1 MADDTKPIA
10 SETDLALISFA
21 RVVLDVLYATNL
33 VRPEDV
39 DPLLAVHEK
48 GFEKM
53 EYPIAAGILA
63 MIRQL
68 AGDPERER
76 MRENLRRLIQ
86 ERAKGSA

>member
-1 MADDTKPIA
+1 MADDPKPLA

-21 RVVLDVLYATNL
+21 WVVLDVLYATNL

-39 DPLLAVHEK
+39 DPLLAVHENR
-48 GFEKM
+48 FVKM
-53 EYPIAAGILA
+53 NYPIAAGILA

-68 AGDPERER
+68 AGDPRREK

-86 ERAKGSA
+86 ERPRGSA

>member
-1 MADDTKPIA
+1 MVDDPEPTV
-10 SETDLALISFA
+10 SETDMALIGFA
-21 RVVLDVLYATNL
+21 RVVLDVLYANNL

-39 DPLLAVHEK
+39 DPLLAVHEES
-48 GFEKM
+48 FMKM
-53 EYPIAAGILA
+53 KYPIASGILA

-68 AGDPERER
+68 AGDPKRER